1 VILST
6 NKPDKKELHLDL
18 QDYDYSL
25 PEKLIAQ
32 HPVRP
37 RDSSR
42 LLFVSRSNQSFEDR
56 KFPDLSKLL
65 QPGDLLVLN
74 NTKVIPARLQSDRGE
89 VLLVR
94 PGEDNC
100 WEVMVRPGKKFS
112 RGQIIQF
119 DHGVRAKVISF
130 ITIGRT
136 LQFEGNLELLIQNS
150 GKMPLPP
157 YIARESEE
165 ADRHS
170 YQTIYARIPGS
181 IAAPTA
187 GLHFTCRTFKA
198 LKERGVSVIRLRLHV
213 GPGTFQPVKSTD
225 ITKHQIHSEFYRC
238 TRRAW
243 EEISRAKRVIAVGTT
258 TTRCLETI
266 AATQV
271 LEGYTDLFIYPG
283 YRFRIVEGLLTNFH
297 LPKSSLLMLVSAF
310 GGYELIRQAYLHAVT
325 EQYRFYSYGDAMLI
339 S

>member
-6 NKPDKKELHLDL
+6 NKPEKEELHLDL
-18 QDYDYSL
+18 QSYDYSL
-25 PEKLIAQ
+25 PEELIAQ
-32 HPVRP
+32 HPLRS

-42 LLFVSRSNQSFEDR
+42 LLLVSRTNRSFADR
-56 KFPDLSKLL
+56 KFRDLAELL

-74 NTKVIPARLQSDRGE
+74 NTKVIPARLASDRGE

-94 PGEDNC
+94 PGEENC

-112 RGQIIQF
+112 PGQMVQF
-119 DHGVRAKVISF
+119 DHGIRAKVVSL
-130 ITIGRT
+130 TSIGRM
-136 LQFEGNLELLIQNS
+136 LQFEGNVDSLIRSS
-150 GKMPLPP
+150 GEMPLPP
-157 YIARESEE
+157 YIERESDES
-165 ADRHS
+165 DRHS
-170 YQTIYARIPGS
+170 YQTIYARYPGS

-198 LKERGVSVIRLRLHV
+198 LKERGVSIMRLLLHV
-213 GPGTFQPVKSTD
+213 GPGTFQPVKSGD
-225 ITKHQIHSEFYRC
+225 ITKHHIHSEFYRC

-266 AATQV
+266 AATDV

-283 YRFRIVEGLLTNFH
+283 YQFRIVQGLITNFH

-310 GGYELIRQAYLHAVT
+310 GGYELIRQAYLHAVSR
-325 EQYRFYSYGDAMLI
+325 QYRFYSYGDAMLI
-339 S
+339 L